1 MNNGILIFAHNSTDV
16 DYAKMATVSAS
27 LAKKA
32 LKVPVSLA
40 TDSHTANWMEDS
52 GLMVS
57 AKEIFDK
64 IIIVDK
70 PVTDNKRSLHDGI
83 DVKSVPFV
91 NSNRCI
97 AYDITPYNRT
107 LLIDSDF
114 LIFSDRLNQYWD
126 ATDDVLISRT
136 VVDVSYKDRFGY
148 HDRYISDTGIPLVWA
163 TTVMF
168 TKNEVAKT
176 FFDLVNTI
184 RNNYERY
191 SQLYRFDSRQYRND
205 IAFSIADHIMS
216 GFETRNYVSLP
227 PLVTSL
233 DRDVLFDVSPSGAL
247 KFLISPDL
255 NLDFCAAS
263 ISGLDVHV
271 MNKQSIIRNADK
283 LLGL

>member
-1 MNNGILIFAHNSTDV
+1 MNKGILIFAHNSTDV
-16 DYAKMATVSAS
+16 DYVKMAMVSAS

-32 LKVPVSLA
+32 LGVPVSLA
-40 TDSHTANWMEDS
+40 TDSHTAAWIEES
-52 GLMVS
+52 GQNILS
-57 AKEIFDK
+57 KDLFDK

-70 PVTDNKRSLHDGI
+70 PVTENKRSLHDGA
-83 DVKSVPFV
+83 DVKLVPFV

-97 AYDITPYNRT
+97 AYDITPYDRT

-114 LIFSDRLNQYWD
+114 LIFSDRLSQYWD
-126 ATDDVLISRT
+126 ADTDVLISRT
-136 VVDVSYKDRFGY
+136 VADVAYKDRFGY

-168 TKNEVAKT
+168 TKNEVSKT
-176 FFDLVNTI
+176 FFDLVNI
-184 RNNYERY
+184 IQNNYERY

-216 GFETRNYVSLP
+216 GFETRDYVSLP
-227 PLVTSL
+227 PLVTTL
-233 DRDVLFDVSPSGAL
+233 DRDVLFDVSKNGEL
-247 KFLISPDL
+247 KFLISSDL

-283 LLGL
+283 LLGI